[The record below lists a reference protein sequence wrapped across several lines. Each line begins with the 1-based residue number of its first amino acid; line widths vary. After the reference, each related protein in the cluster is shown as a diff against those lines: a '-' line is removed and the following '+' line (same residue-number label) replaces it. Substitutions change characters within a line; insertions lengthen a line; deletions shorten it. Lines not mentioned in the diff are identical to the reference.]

1 MSGKAGASSPNPT
14 NPIGQGIPRASVRRL
29 VAGRGRYTDDMTF
42 ARMVHA
48 VFVRNPLAH
57 ARILGIDSGE
67 AARAPGVVRV
77 ITGAE
82 VAEVCKPFQVR
93 HAGFPALKVTP
104 QHVLAVD
111 KASWQ
116 GEAVAAVVAESRA
129 EAEDAAELVMIEW
142 RELPA
147 VTDADAALAP
157 DAPLIHQELGTNEAL
172 ALTVDGGDVDG
183 AFAEADV
190 VVEEEFRFARHTGVT
205 LEPRC
210 IIADYDPSTHALTV
224 HQSHQ
229 APHEMADVYA
239 QHLEFPGHNVR
250 VVAPDV
256 GGAFGLKLQPYADEI
271 ATCALSMLLGRPVKF
286 TADRLES
293 FVSDIHARGHHVKA
307 RMAISADGDILG
319 LEVDDV
325 YGIGAYSQFPRTS
338 VFEGAHV
345 LRMSGVA
352 YKHTNYRARVRVAYQ
367 NKALSG
373 HYRGVGMPIANT
385 ITERLVDMAAT
396 ELGLDPVTFR
406 RRNYVPSEAYPY
418 TAPTGFSFEFMSLG
432 ECLDKLEELVDI
444 PALRAERD
452 SLRAG
457 GVYRGIGI
465 ATFAE
470 TTAISPEYYGKAEI
484 RVAAQESCVL
494 RLEPSGHVRCLIGM
508 TDQGQGTATGIA
520 QIVAATLGVPVDDVE
535 VVSGD
540 SAATPYG
547 AGAFASR
554 GAAIG
559 GEVALQASRALKE
572 NILAVAAAILQE
584 EPAALDLHEGR
595 IVAAGGGTARL
606 ELAKIADIGHFR
618 QNILPPDVQPQFT
631 VARHHVPRTLP
642 HLSGNG
648 IQLSYLEVDPDL
660 GAVKLL
666 RHAVVHDCGTVI
678 NPLLVHEQI
687 RGGTVQGIGSALYEE
702 SVYNDEGQ
710 MLNASLA
717 DYLVPMAAEIPDI
730 EIADVVTPTR
740 SSELGAKGVGEAGV
754 TGASPAI
761 LNAINDAIQPLGGR
775 LAEIPATP
783 ERILRALGVV

>member
-1 MSGKAGASSPNPT
+1 MSANSGPTNPT
-14 NPIGQGIPRASVRRL
+14 NPIGQSIPRASARRL

-42 ARMVHA
+42 PRMVHA
-48 VFVRNPLAH
+48 VFVRSPFAH
-57 ARILGIDSGE
+57 ARILSIDSAE
-67 AARAPGVVRV
+67 AALAPGVIRV
-77 ITGAE
+77 FTGAE
-82 VAEVCKPFQVR
+82 IAEVCKPFQVR
-93 HAGFPALKVTP
+93 HAGFPALKTTP
-104 QHVLAVD
+104 QHALALD

-116 GEAVAAVVAESRA
+116 GEVVAAVVADSRA

-142 RELPA
+142 EELPA
-147 VTDADAALAP
+147 VADADAALVP
-157 DAPLIHQELGTNEAL
+157 GAPLVHQELGTNEAL
-172 ALTVDGGDVDG
+172 ALDVEGGDVDA
-183 AFAEADV
+183 AFAEAAV

-210 IIADYDPSTHALTV
+210 IIADYDPSAHALTV

-239 QHLEFPGHNVR
+239 RHLGFPGHKVR

-271 ATCALSMLLGRPVKF
+271 ATCALALLLGRPVKF
-286 TADRLES
+286 AADRLES
-293 FVSDIHARGHHVKA
+293 FVSDVHARGHHIKA
-307 RMAISADGDILG
+307 RMAVSADGDILG
-319 LEVDDV
+319 LEVDNV

-338 VFEGAHV
+338 VFEGLHV

-352 YKHTNYRARVRVAYQ
+352 YKHTNYRGKLRVAYQ

-373 HYRGVGMPIANT
+373 HYRGVGMPVANT
-385 ITERLVDMAAT
+385 VTERLVDMAAT
-396 ELGLDPVTFR
+396 ELGLDPIAFR
-406 RRNYVPSEAYPY
+406 RRNYVPSSAYPY
-418 TAPTGFSFEFMSLG
+418 TAPTGFSFEYMSLG

-444 PALRAERD
+444 GTLRAERD
-452 SLRAG
+452 SLRDD

-465 ATFAE
+465 ATFVE

-484 RVAAQESCVL
+484 RVTAQDGCVIK
-494 RLEPSGHVRCLIGM
+494 LEPSGHVRCLAGI
-508 TDQGQGTATGIA
+508 TDQGQGTTTGIA
-520 QIVAATLGVPVDDVE
+520 QIVAGTLGVPVDNVE
-535 VVSGD
+535 VITGD
-540 SAATPYG
+540 SATTPYS

-584 EPAALDLHEGR
+584 DPAALDLKEGR
-595 IVAAGGGTARL
+595 IVEKAGGTARM
-606 ELAKIADIGHFR
+606 ELAEIAEIGHFR

-631 VARHHVPRTLP
+631 VARHHVPRALP

-648 IQLSYLEVDPDL
+648 IQLSYLEVDPGL

-666 RHAVVHDCGTVI
+666 RHAVVHDCGTII
-678 NPLLVHEQI
+678 NPLLVHEQV

-702 SVYNDEGQ
+702 SVYSAEGQ

-730 EIADVVTPTR
+730 EIADVVTPTKT
-740 SSELGAKGVGEAGV
+740 SELGVKGVGEAGV
-754 TGASPAI
+754 TGASAAI
-761 LNAINDAIQPLGGR
+761 LNAINDAIAPLDGR

-783 ERILRALGVV
+783 ERILGALGVV